1 MGTGQICTKT
11 LSHEGTLLH
20 EDIFARKDIFAQR
33 QFCRK
38 GQFCERLENKES
50 YKKEGKLIQ
59 KIRNN
64 LPTAGKD

>member
-38 GQFCERLENKES
+38 GQFCERLE
-50 YKKEGKLIQ
+50 KKGKLIQ